1 MFPKTLSSQMSCIYV
16 LPLRRYTKF
25 LAVETNNS
33 RLLSNVN
40 YTEETCYML
49 ELCIEEVEHKCLGS
63 LTNYTQSDQFA

>member
-1 MFPKTLSSQMSCIYV
+1 MPCIYV

-33 RLLSNVN
+33 RLLSSVN

-49 ELCIEEVEHKCLGS
+49 ELCIEEAERKFLGS
-63 LTNYTQSDQFA
+63 RTNYTQSDQFA

>member
-1 MFPKTLSSQMSCIYV
+1 MFSKTPSSQMPGIFV
-16 LPLRRYTKF
+16 PPLRRYTKF

-49 ELCIEEVEHKCLGS
+49 ELCIEEAERNFLGS